1 MNTSYEQQ
9 AENYI
14 FRLLL
19 QSIIRE
25 NLVSFNKTPQG
36 LEIEVPKGGRVEVP
50 VSRTYILGHIDIGGS
65 PVYVDLSGKRQ
76 ELQRMEELLMLLGF
90 RNESFVKE
98 MMNSALNYASALEA
112 FDKRKEDVPTHQD
125 TWDYIVRRRGED
137 PDFSPLVFFEQW
149 VIDGHTTH
157 PGTRT
162 RLPMSPE
169 DVRKYAPEWGA
180 SPGLVPL
187 AVRDDKVG
195 ETAPFHTTMTGALTE
210 ASAEVKKEFEAL
222 SGSYRLIPLH
232 PWQADHTLPVYY
244 KKELED
250 GTMIPLASRLPSYAL
265 MSFRT
270 MALAGYGAPHLKTA
284 MNVQMT
290 SAVRTVS
297 AASTRNAPVMAGLLT
312 EIAGKD
318 ADIGETTTF
327 SRDLAGIYYA
337 PGDDGDRNFFEKN
350 AASILRENPEA
361 SLKKGEIAMPAA
373 AFISASPVTGS
384 LLIEELAGETT
395 EEAFISFLETYA
407 RVLLPGVTRLMSE
420 YGIAMEAHLQNTVVI
435 LKDRRPVRIDIR
447 DCGGVRILPERLNR
461 HFKEAPID
469 PSTKLLTDKEED
481 LTDIFSHALFH
492 NHLGEIIM
500 ILARRHAL
508 PESGMWETV
517 RRVFRESMDAV
528 GTAEAERDQERLM
541 TRPARMKSLVRMRL
555 SGQFTDYEF
564 VDTPNP
570 FQEGGNPV

>member
-65 PVYVDLSGKRQ
+65 PVYVDPSGKKQ

-112 FDKRKEDVPTHQD
+112 FDKRKESVPGQQD
-125 TWDYIVRRRGED
+125 TWEYVINRTKNDRN
-137 PDFSPLVFFEQW
+137 FSPLVFFEQW

-180 SPGLVPL
+180 SPELVPL
-187 AVRDDKVG
+187 AVRTDRVR
-195 ETAPFHTTMTGALTE
+195 ETAPFHTTMTGTLTE
-210 ASAEVKKEFEAL
+210 TSPEVKEEFEAL

-232 PWQADHTLPVYY
+232 PWQEEHTLPVYY

-250 GTMIPLASRLPSYAL
+250 ETMIPLASRLPSQAL

-270 MALAGYGAPHLKTA
+270 MALAGCGAPHLKTA

-318 ADIGETTTF
+318 AGIGEAMTF
-327 SRDLAGIYYA
+327 SRDLAGIHYA
-337 PGDDGDRNFFEKN
+337 PDDDRDRSFFEKN
-350 AASILRENPEA
+350 VASILRENPEA
-361 SLKKGEIAMPAA
+361 ALQEGEIAMPAA
-373 AFISASPVTGS
+373 ALISTSPVTGS

-461 HFKEAPID
+461 HFEEAPID
-469 PSTKLLTDKEED
+469 PSTNLLTDKEED
-481 LTDIFSHALFH
+481 LTDIYSHALFH

-508 PESGMWETV
+508 PEAGMWAAV
-517 RRVFRESMDAV
+517 RRVLEDSLRSSE
-528 GTAEAERDQERLM
+528 TARAARDEERLT

-570 FQEGGNPV
+570 FQEGGEPV